1 MRKCYDFS
9 MSDHIPEYIV
19 MTRLISRSQG
29 ATIYEMAEAL
39 EKDVKTA
46 RNRLKELT
54 FMFPL
59 YSEPDPEN
67 GKILRYKIPSYS
79 NVQLLLPDMA
89 FTEEEAN
96 VFKMLSEDTTMTPS
110 LELPMR
116 RLMNKLT
123 LMASERG
130 SMIKTGA
137 NEPVPIINAQTI
149 VPKSVDNKVLYR
161 KINTLLKTIADKK
174 WLELTYHRIGKD
186 QFAMKFY
193 PLMVF
198 ISHRNPYVFGYNT
211 KGNIRMLAID
221 RIGSIDSSFKDTEPA
236 CDLRL
241 LQDLLSDPFG
251 ISCEAEPY
259 KVRLLIAP
267 YQAPYEKEKQ
277 WPKGRVEFED
287 TSDGTVMT
295 AVTRTLFDVQRY
307 ILKRTPYIKVL
318 EPEWLKDEVITKMKE
333 GVALYS

>member
-1 MRKCYDFS
+1 

-29 ATIYEMAEAL
+29 ATIYEMADAL

-54 FMFPL
+54 FVFPL

-96 VFKMLSEDTTMTPS
+96 VFKMLSEDTSMTPS

-149 VPKSVDNKVLYR
+149 VPKSVDNKVLYK
-161 KINTLLKTIADKK
+161 KINTLLKSIADKE
-174 WLELTYHRIGKD
+174 WLELTYHKIGTD
-186 QFAMKFY
+186 SFSMKIY

-198 ISHRNPYVFGYNT
+198 ISHRNPYVYGYNK

-221 RIGSIDSSFKDTEPA
+221 RIGCIDSSFKDTEPT
-236 CDLRL
+236 CNLKL
-241 LQDLLSDPFG
+241 LQELLSDPFG

-259 KVRLLIAP
+259 TVRLLITP

-277 WPKGRVEFED
+277 WPKDRVEFEE
-287 TSDGTVMT
+287 TADGTIMT
-295 AVTRTLFDVQRY
+295 ATTRTRFDVQRY

-318 EPEWLKDEVITKMKE
+318 EPQWLRDSVLESLEAGIS
-333 GVALYS
+333 LYS

>member
-1 MRKCYDFS
+1 MKKCYAFS
-9 MSDHIPEYIV
+9 MSNHIPEYIV
-19 MTRLISRSQG
+19 MTRLICRSQG
-29 ATIYEMAEAL
+29 ATIYEMADAL

-54 FMFPL
+54 FVFPL

-79 NVQLLLPDMA
+79 NVQLLLPDMS

-96 VFKMLSEDTTMTPS
+96 VFKMLSESTAMTPS

-149 VPKSVDNKVLYR
+149 VPKSVDNKVLYK
-161 KINTLLKTIADKK
+161 KINTLLKTIADKA
-174 WLELTYHRIGKD
+174 WLELSYYRMGKEP
-186 QFAMKFY
+186 FGMKFY

-198 ISHRNPYVFGYNT
+198 ISHRNPYVYGYNI
-211 KGNIRMLAID
+211 KGGIRMLAID
-221 RIGSIDSSFKDTEPA
+221 RIKSIDSSFKDTEPA
-236 CDLRL
+236 CDLKL
-241 LQDLLSDPFG
+241 LQELLSDPFG
-251 ISCEAEPY
+251 ITCESDPY
-259 KVRLLIAP
+259 EVKLLISP

-287 TSDGTVMT
+287 TDEGTVMT
-295 AVTRTLFDVQRY
+295 ATTRTRFDVQRY

-318 EPEWLKDEVITKMKE
+318 EPQWLRDSVLESLEAGIS
-333 GVALYS
+333 LYF